1 MNHPFF
7 AALKAAP
14 EKIPD
19 LKPPRGTI
27 APTLWEAHGWAL
39 IALLLIFCALVAVL
53 VRRWRRPKPVL
64 AISPAEIA
72 RRELAALRTAADPS
86 RTVSEAS
93 RVLRRFLIAKFGLAG
108 PGLTAQEIAGHLP
121 ARLALAAELQHFL
134 ETAETANF
142 APETA
147 APRRSV
153 ALEEIERLVEAV
165 EAQTPPPL
173 PVAR

>member
-1 MNHPFF
+1 MNPPFF

-14 EKIPD
+14 EKIPE

-27 APTLWEAHGWAL
+27 APTLWEAHGWTL
-39 IALLLIFCALVAVL
+39 IALLLVFCALVAVI
-53 VRRWRRPKPVL
+53 VRRWRQPKPVL
-64 AISPAEIA
+64 PISPAEIA
-72 RRELAALRTAADPS
+72 RRELAALRHAADQSP
-86 RTVSEAS
+86 TVVEAS

-108 PGLTAQEIAGHLP
+108 PGLTAHEIGAHLP

-134 ETAETANF
+134 ETAEIANF
-142 APETA
+142 APETV
-147 APRRSV
+147 APRPS
-153 ALEEIERLVEAV
+153 AAFEEIERLVEAV